1 MLLLKRK
8 VLPLLLVTCFLVS
21 TVQCSYVKAKTI
33 EIKIKQEAITDVL
46 VGGGIATETVLGWL
60 LNALGFTAAS
70 KAVYDSRDSLLEWTN
85 AIKDDLIQVAQER
98 YTDLEISAT
107 SFEQWLKQVANGTL
121 DKTSDCWQALKRYLT
136 EAKTGDVSS
145 STSNILEVHNIK
157 EYIQESV
164 KNYNEIF
171 VDRRIQKID
180 GSKLNL
186 SPYEVTYQQTGC
198 YQDGVE
204 WKLGTDVRKFTTC
217 RTSYTAAS
225 KPENNPWQLVKFIFS
240 EGSEH
245 GFARYGMYV
254 IAVNPYYSATN
265 LIPWCADNDSRQD
278 VYWGNMNNAVEYCVS
293 YVGNIGGMFSQADT
307 YNTGGFSVDCGFQD
321 VFAGLDNSEIAN
333 ILGGIAC
340 GLITGYDGWNLGIK
354 NPVSNPA
361 KDVADS
367 IAVAPETQEILDRDK
382 TLDNVDVVTELD
394 IPADDAIPVDLT
406 GVAVGELAVPYT
418 DAVPNTDTVDV
429 AKDVTLPDKTPTKEK
444 AKTKPKNRTG
454 EFTLSG
460 LQEVFPFCVPWDLK
474 ALGSTLAADA
484 KAPKFTVKLPSGMNK
499 KGVVY
504 TEVVVDL
511 KQFDDVAKIL
521 RVMELLLFCI
531 GLVFVTRYL
540 IKG

>member
-8 VLPLLLVTCFLVS
+8 VLPLFLVTCFLVS
-21 TVQCSYVKAKTI
+21 TVQCSYVEAKTVDI
-33 EIKIKQEAITDVL
+33 RHEAITDVL
-46 VGGGIATETVLGWL
+46 VGGGIATETALAWL

-70 KAVYDSRDSLLEWTN
+70 KAVYDNRDSLVDWITSV
-85 AIKDDLIQVAQER
+85 KDDMLQVAQER
-98 YTDLEISAT
+98 YTDLRIDSAT
-107 SFEQWLKQVANGTL
+107 FEEWLKQVANGTL

-136 EAKTGDVSS
+136 EAKTGDLSS

-157 EYIQESV
+157 EFIQQSV

-171 VDRRIQKID
+171 VDRRIQKVD

-186 SPYEVTYQQTGC
+186 SPYEVTYQETNS
-198 YQDGVE
+198 YLDGSE
-204 WKLGTDVRKFTTC
+204 WKLSTNVRKFTTY

-225 KPENNPWQLVKFIFS
+225 EVEKNPWQLVKFVFN
-240 EGSEH
+240 EGVQD
-245 GFARYGMYV
+245 GFNTYSMYT
-254 IAVNPYYSATN
+254 IAVNPYYSTTG
-265 LIPWCADNDSRQD
+265 LIPWCASNDSRQD
-278 VYWGNMNNAVEYCVS
+278 VFFGNMNSAVEYCVS
-293 YVGNIGGMFSQADT
+293 YVERVGGMFDEADT
-307 YNTGGFSVDCGFQD
+307 FNTGGFSVNCGFQD

-340 GLITGYDGWNLGIK
+340 GLITGYDGWNLDIK

-382 TLDNVDVVTELD
+382 ALDNVDVVTELD

-444 AKTKPKNRTG
+444 TKTKPKKRAG

-474 ALGSTLAADA
+474 ALGSTLVADA

-531 GLVFVTRYL
+531 GLVFVSRYL
-540 IKG
+540 IRG

>member
-1 MLLLKRK
+1 MLKRK
-8 VLPLLLVTCFLVS
+8 VLSLFLVICFLVS
-21 TVQCSYVKAKTI
+21 AAQCSYVEAKTVDI
-33 EIKIKQEAITDVL
+33 TVRQEAITDVL
-46 VGGGIATETVLGWL
+46 VGGGIATETALAWL

-70 KAVYDSRDSLLEWTN
+70 KAVYDNRDSLVSWITSV
-85 AIKDDLIQVAQER
+85 KDDMLQVAKER
-98 YTDLEISAT
+98 YTDLKVDSAT
-107 SFEQWLKQVANGTL
+107 FNEWLQAVASGTL

-136 EAKTGDVSS
+136 DAKVGSSASTTSNVIECERLDEFLKDAVQNFSTTFENENISAKSS
-145 STSNILEVHNIK
+145 SLSKRAFKYIDSSTVRNEDGKLEEVHDEFTRNMYASLTGTH
-157 EYIQESV
+157 ELPTESEFSL
-164 KNYNEIF
+164 Y
-171 VDRRIQKID
+171 
-180 GSKLNL
+180 
-186 SPYEVTYQQTGC
+186 
-198 YQDGVE
+198 
-204 WKLGTDVRKFTTC
+204 KF
-217 RTSYTAAS
+217 AFDA
-225 KPENNPWQLVKFIFS
+225 
-240 EGSEH
+240 GSED
-245 GFARYGMYV
+245 GLQRYNIFTV
-254 IAVNPYYSATN
+254 AVNANYLKSKILPF
-265 LIPWCADNDSRQD
+265 
-278 VYWGNMNNAVEYCVS
+278 
-293 YVGNIGGMFSQADT
+293 FSSSSDA
-307 YNTGGFSVDCGFQD
+307 SD
-321 VFAGLDNSEIAN
+321 VFCVGTMNGDLNYCGTLVGTHYGVANVNDGFNAPTCFIDCKSSVLTKNGLDYADIVLSAVACAL
-333 ILGGIAC
+333 ILD
-340 GLITGYDGWNLGIK
+340 YDKWNVKVK

-382 TLDNVDVVTELD
+382 ALDNVDVVTGLD

-444 AKTKPKNRTG
+444 VKAKPKNRTG

-484 KAPKFTVKLPSGMNK
+484 KAPKFTVKLPSGMDK

>member
-1 MLLLKRK
+1 MLKRK
-8 VLPLLLVTCFLVS
+8 VLSLFLVIWFLVS
-21 TVQCSYVKAKTI
+21 AAQCSYVEAKTVDI
-33 EIKIKQEAITDVL
+33 RHEAITDVL
-46 VGGGIATETVLGWL
+46 VGSGIATETALAWL

-70 KAVYDSRDSLLEWTN
+70 KAVYDNRDNLVSWITSV
-85 AIKDDLIQVAQER
+85 KDDMLQVAKER
-98 YTDLEISAT
+98 YTDLKVDSAT
-107 SFEQWLKQVANGTL
+107 FNEWLQAVANGTL

-136 EAKTGDVSS
+136 EAKTGEVSS
-145 STSNILEVHNIK
+145 SSGNVLECHNIK

-164 KNYNEIF
+164 KKYDEIF
-171 VDRRIQKID
+171 LDRRVETIN
-180 GSKLNL
+180 GNKLNL
-186 SPYEVTYQQTGC
+186 SSYEVTYQETYPCLTGN
-198 YQDGVE
+198 E
-204 WKLGTDVRKFTTC
+204 WKLETSTRKFTT
-217 RTSYTAAS
+217 SKTAYSAS
-225 KPENNPWQLVKFIFS
+225 TDISRNPWQLVKFVFS
-240 EGSEH
+240 EGVDEH
-245 GFARYGMYV
+245 GFDMYSMYV
-254 IAVNPYYSATN
+254 VAVNPYYASTG
-265 LIPWCADNDSRQD
+265 LIPWCQDKNYSED
-278 VYWGNMNNAVEYCVS
+278 VYWGSMNNAVDYCVS
-293 YVGNIGGMFSQADT
+293 RVFFGSGYNQADG
-307 YNTGGFSVDCGFQD
+307 YNTGGFSISCGFQD
-321 VFAGLDNSEIAN
+321 VFGGLSTETITN

-340 GLITGYDGWNLGIK
+340 GLVTEYDGWNVKVK
-354 NPVSNPA
+354 NPVANPA
-361 KDVADS
+361 RDVADS

-484 KAPKFTVKLPSGMNK
+484 KAPKFTVKLPSGMDK

-511 KQFDDVAKIL
+511 KQFDDVAKIF